1 MSPLCTFVD
10 DSVDE
15 ATALANQLRKNGV
28 PFDICTVS
36 PASTTLATYRL
47 ITAAAPR
54 AAMVD
59 YCLTSSPGTNS
70 EDLASR
76 LLKSGV
82 PTVVVTKDRDVADC
96 VTILC
101 AGRVVPVFS
110 KHRLI
115 NDMAYVGQLVQ
126 NLGGQL
132 VMKEETDYTERLH
145 LLQAKE
151 LHSALSRKEREE
163 LRTLLARLR
172 LEESEEASCIEK
184 AQATMQ
190 ANLDSLIE
198 LVRELTTE
206 LNDDLSAKNAVS
218 KKKRRT

>member
-101 AGRVVPVFS
+101 AGRAVPVFS

-115 NDMAYVGQLVQ
+115 NDTAYVGQLVQ
-126 NLGGQL
+126 NLGGQM
-132 VMKEETDYTERLH
+132 VIGEETDYTERLQ
-145 LLQAKE
+145 LLQEKVLHMSLSIQERNE
-151 LHSALSRKEREE
+151 LN
-163 LRTLLARLR
+163 TLLARLR
-172 LEESEEASCIEK
+172 LEETEEAARIEK
-184 AQATMQ
+184 AQAAMQ
-190 ANLDSLIE
+190 GNVDSLIGMI
-198 LVRELTTE
+198 RQLTTDLHEE
-206 LNDDLSAKNAVS
+206 LGTKRAVS
-218 KKKRRT
+218 TKRKHS